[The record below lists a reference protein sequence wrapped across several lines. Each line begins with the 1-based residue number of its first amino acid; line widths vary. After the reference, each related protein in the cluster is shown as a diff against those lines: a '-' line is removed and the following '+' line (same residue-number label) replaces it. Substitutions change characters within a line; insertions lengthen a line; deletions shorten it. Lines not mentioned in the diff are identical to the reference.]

1 MCYKSPGPRCTPH
14 ALSALRKAQAEYL
27 SNVTYDNYVALRQA
41 QDAYDLT
48 PGGQQDIR
56 DAMER
61 EVDFAKRYELQQRL
75 EHAVNARKEAISR
88 INGSDKGDFHEGEEV
103 SSGLTPSIK
112 DGLPVDPL
120 PKSKLKASPYST
132 MRYCFEYD
140 YDDSRCSSSDCGS
153 DGDLCRDTVY
163 INPRIKRN
171 DERAVLASRWG
182 VDENAIPAEMVDA
195 LQKFG
200 MHNYV
205 DVYVGGGS
213 YGQELSVHV
222 DERLEDF
229 VNELYFS
236 QPNAAGPELEYARQ
250 EGVDTTGLKPGEAIK
265 KTVNSSA
272 FSAPVK
278 KRLQQVSVA
287 DARSLKF
294 ENIVV
299 PKKRPAS
306 VGEYDYSSADP
317 AKHSA
322 GVVVSVGNKL
332 YLVGGFD
339 RFNAAKKT
347 GKATWKFNLLY

>member
-27 SNVTYDNYVALRQA
+27 SNITYDNYVALRQA

-61 EVDFAKRYELQQRL
+61 EEDFAKRYELQQRL
-75 EHAVNARKEAISR
+75 EHAVDARKEAISR

-120 PKSKLKASPYST
+120 PKSKLKANLYST
-132 MRYCFEYD
+132 LSYCFEYEYD
-140 YDDSRCSSSDCGS
+140 YAQCEFSDCGS
-153 DGDLCRDTVY
+153 NGEMCRDTIYVGTS
-163 INPRIKRN
+163 IKRTN
-171 DERAVLASRWG
+171 EKSVLASRWG
-182 VDENAIPAEMVDA
+182 VDENAIPTEMVDA

-200 MHNYV
+200 MYDYV
-205 DVYVGGGS
+205 DVDVNGGY

-265 KTVNSSA
+265 KTVNSSS

-278 KRLQQVSVA
+278 KRLQQVSMA
-287 DARSLKF
+287 EARSFKF

-299 PKKRPAS
+299 PKKHPAS
-306 VGEYDYSSADP
+306 LGEYDYSSATPD
-317 AKHSA
+317 KHAA
-322 GVVVSVGNKL
+322 GVVIAVGSKL

-339 RFNAAKKT
+339 RFEAAKKT
-347 GKATWKFNLLY
+347 GKKTWKFNLLY